1 MNKRISDEELEK
13 ALKRVR
19 EEKCAVMIFDT
30 DIAEK
35 FVADLI
41 DAREALKK
49 YEPQKPSLSQHLQ
62 KLANKHKVCFALNQ
76 LQILVVYDR
85 RAFFIVNA
93 EEFFGFNKDNFYC
106 DIEVDDVI
114 YPEETGSLKK
124 TIFESDNITIGKT
137 DE

>member
-41 DAREALKK
+41 DAREAVKN
-49 YEPQKPSLSQHLQ
+49 YESMIITKRPSLAEHLQ
-62 KLANKHKVCFALNQ
+62 KLANKHKVGFCVSKTDISYFNRGYSAPNAE
-76 LQILVVYDR
+76 
-85 RAFFIVNA
+85 AFFN
-93 EEFFGFNKDNFYC
+93 FNRCCF
-106 DIEVDDVI
+106 IDDC
-114 YPEETGSLKK
+114 TGSYIKP
-124 TIFESDNITIGKT
+124 
-137 DE
+137 DEADDE